1 MAKISIDIKS
11 GTIAKTQN
19 PAVVG
24 IDLGTTNSLIA
35 YVNPNT
41 RNSEIILSDSG
52 RNMVPSV
59 VHFAESGQILVG
71 DIAKTSF
78 ETDPENTIYSAKRL
92 IGRGPE
98 DLETISG
105 SLAYTI
111 QSNEGN
117 NSLLYVQARNKLY
130 NPIEISSFIL
140 ANLKSNAE
148 KYLGTSISKAVITVP
163 AYFNDSQ
170 RQATRDAGK
179 LAGLE
184 VLRIVNEPTAASLA
198 YGIGLNLEEEK
209 TIAVFDMGGGTFDV
223 SILKIESG
231 VFEVLATN
239 GDTFLGGDDFDNAI
253 LDYWHKKQEDS
264 FGKIPLSTLRLLA
277 EKAKLH
283 LSTNSNFET
292 LHHESG
298 IKLEIS
304 KETFDT
310 LVLPIVN
317 RAMECCKS
325 ALKDA
330 KLGVREIEDV
340 VMVGGSTRVP
350 LVKQKVKEFFEKETL
365 HDSLNP
371 DEVVAI
377 GAAIEADILA
387 GNRKD
392 ILLLDVTPLS
402 LGIETVGGLMDF
414 MISRNS
420 KIPCS
425 VARQYTT
432 SVDGQSNIKI
442 AVFQGERENT
452 KHNRKLGEFE
462 LRGIPAMPAGL
473 PKIEVVFRLN
483 ADGVLN
489 VEATELRS
497 GVKQEVQIK
506 PSYGLTDKEVEDML
520 LDSLKYAESDMNE
533 RLYLEAKLEAK
544 QLMDTTLRFI
554 EKNKEHLTAQEWE
567 KTTQAIDRLKEIIS
581 TPETERSL
589 ILQQTEHLNEITKPF
604 AERIMDVVIAQS
616 LKGNKIV

>member
-1 MAKISIDIKS
+1 MAKVSIDIKS
-11 GTIAKTQN
+11 GTIVKNQN
-19 PAVVG
+19 QAIVG

-35 YVNPNT
+35 YVNSET
-41 RNSEIILSDSG
+41 RKPEIILTDSG
-52 RNMVPSV
+52 RNMLPSV
-59 VHFAESGQILVG
+59 VHFEQNGSALVG
-71 DIAKTSF
+71 DKAKMRF

-92 IGRGPE
+92 VGKGSE
-98 DLETISG
+98 DIETVAS
-105 SLAYTI
+105 SLAYKV
-111 QSNEGN
+111 QKNEGN
-117 NSLLYVQARNKLY
+117 NSLLYIQAREKQY

-140 ANLKSNAE
+140 ASLKSNAE
-148 KYLGTSISKAVITVP
+148 KYLSTSVSKAVITVP

-198 YGIGLNLEEEK
+198 YGIGLNPDEEK

-253 LDYWHKKQEDS
+253 LDYWQKNYVDLIH
-264 FGKIPLSTLRLLA
+264 KIPLSTLRVLA

-292 LHHESG
+292 LHCKTG

-330 KLGVREIEDV
+330 KLGVGEIEDV

-350 LVKQKVKEFFEKETL
+350 LVKQKVKEFFEKEVL

-520 LDSLKYAESDMNE
+520 LDSLKNAESDMNE

-544 QLMDTTLRFI
+544 QLIDTTLRFI

-567 KTTQAIDRLKEIIS
+567 KTIQAIDRLKEIIS

-589 ILQQTEHLNEITKPF
+589 ILQQTEYLNEITKPF

>member
-1 MAKISIDIKS
+1 MAKVSIDIKS
-11 GTIAKTQN
+11 GTIVKNQN
-19 PAVVG
+19 QAIVG

-35 YVNPNT
+35 YVNSET
-41 RNSEIILSDSG
+41 RNPEIILTDSG
-52 RNMVPSV
+52 RNMLPSV
-59 VHFAESGQILVG
+59 VHFEQNGSVLVG
-71 DIAKTSF
+71 DMAKMRF

-92 IGRGPE
+92 IGKGSE
-98 DLETISG
+98 DLETVAS
-105 SLAYTI
+105 SLAYKV
-111 QSNEGN
+111 QKNEGN
-117 NSLLYVQARNKLY
+117 KSLLYINAREKQY

-140 ANLKSNAE
+140 ASLKSNAE
-148 KYLGTSISKAVITVP
+148 KYLSTSVSKAVITVP

-198 YGIGLNLEEEK
+198 YGIGLNPDEEK

-253 LDYWHKKQEDS
+253 LDYWQKNHLDLIH
-264 FGKIPLSTLRLLA
+264 KIPLSTLRVLA

-283 LSTNSNFET
+283 LSRESNFET
-292 LHHESG
+292 LHRESG

-317 RAMECCKS
+317 RAIECCKS

-330 KLGVREIEDV
+330 KLGVGEIEDV

-350 LVKQKVKEFFEKETL
+350 LVKQKVKEFFEKEVL

-489 VEATELRS
+489 VEATELKSR
-497 GVKQEVQIK
+497 VKQEVQIK

-520 LDSLKYAESDMNE
+520 LDSLKNAESDMNE

-544 QLMDTTLRFI
+544 QLIDTTLRFI

-567 KTTQAIDRLKEIIS
+567 KTIQAIDRLKEIIS

-589 ILQQTEHLNEITKPF
+589 ILQQTEYLNEITKPF

>member
-35 YVNPNT
+35 YINPNT
-41 RNSEIILSDSG
+41 RNSEMILSDSG

-59 VHFAESGQILVG
+59 VHFSESGQILVG
-71 DIAKTSF
+71 DIAKESF

-148 KYLGTSISKAVITVP
+148 KHLGTSISKAVITVP

-198 YGIGLNLEEEK
+198 YGIGLNPEEEK

-253 LDYWHKKQEDS
+253 LDYWHKKQEES
-264 FGKIPLSTLRLLA
+264 IGKIPLSTLRVLA

-330 KLGVREIEDV
+330 KLGVGEIKDV

-462 LRGIPAMPAGL
+462 LKGIPGMPAGL

-506 PSYGLTDKEVEDML
+506 PSYGLTDKEVEEML
-520 LDSLKYAESDMNE
+520 LDSFKNAESDMNE

-554 EKNKEHLTAQEWE
+554 EKNIEHLTAQEWE

-581 TPETERSL
+581 TPEIERSL

>member
-148 KYLGTSISKAVITVP
+148 KHLGTSISKAVITVP

-198 YGIGLNLEEEK
+198 YGIGLNPEEEK

-264 FGKIPLSTLRLLA
+264 FWKIPLSTLRLLA

-310 LVLPIVN
+310 LILPIVN

>member
-19 PAVVG
+19 PAIVG

-35 YVNPNT
+35 YVNPET
-41 RNSEIILSDSG
+41 RNSEIILSDSK

-59 VHFAESGQILVG
+59 VHFAENGQILVG
-71 DIAKTSF
+71 EIAKMSF
-78 ETDPENTIYSAKRL
+78 ETDPKNTIYSAKRL

-111 QSNEGN
+111 QKNEAN
-117 NSLLYVQARNKLY
+117 NSLLYIQAREKLY

-140 ANLKSNAE
+140 ASLKTNAE
-148 KYLGTSISKAVITVP
+148 KHLGTTVSKAVITVP

-184 VLRIVNEPTAASLA
+184 VLRIINEPTAASLA
-198 YGIGLNLEEEK
+198 YGIGLNPEEEK
-209 TIAVFDMGGGTFDV
+209 TIAVFDMGGGTLDV

-239 GDTFLGGDDFDNAI
+239 GDTFLGGDDFDNTI
-253 LDYWHKKQEDS
+253 LDYWQKKYVDS
-264 FGKIPLSTLRLLA
+264 IDKIPLSTLRVLA
-277 EKAKLH
+277 EKAKRYLSSNPKFEALH
-283 LSTNSNFET
+283 QG
-292 LHHESG
+292 SG
-298 IKLEIS
+298 TKLEIS
-304 KETFDT
+304 QEKFDS

-317 RAMECCKS
+317 RAIECCKS
-325 ALKDA
+325 ALRDA
-330 KLGVREIEDV
+330 KLKVQEIEEV

-350 LVKQKVKEFFEKETL
+350 LVKQKVKEFFEKESL

-442 AVFQGERENT
+442 AVYQGERENT

-520 LDSLKYAESDMNE
+520 LDSLKNAEADMNE

-554 EKNKEHLTAQEWE
+554 EKNKEHLTTQEWE
-567 KTTQAIDRLKEIIS
+567 MTVQAIHNLKKIIS

-616 LKGNKIV
+616 LKGNKIT